1 MPGVASLQP
10 LPHALKGPVAEL
22 CCSFYIGIG
31 LAPPSAPAAAT
42 PAATASVDGAD
53 VAAAAGDEIAAR
65 YDEIDLRP
73 AATELVNSL
82 CSWVHYSRRGL
93 YVASCTSILF

>member
-42 PAATASVDGAD
+42 PAATPAATASVDGAD
-53 VAAAAGDEIAAR
+53 VAAAAGDEIAPR

-93 YVASCTSILF
+93 YI